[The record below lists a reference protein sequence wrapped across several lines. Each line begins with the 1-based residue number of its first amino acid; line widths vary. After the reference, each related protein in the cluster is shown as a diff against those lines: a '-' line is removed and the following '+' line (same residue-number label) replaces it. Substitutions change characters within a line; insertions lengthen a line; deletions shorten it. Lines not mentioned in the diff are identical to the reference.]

1 MEEDGEPHLTADIS
15 RNLLKYKEASERGQT
30 ILINILITEQFR
42 LRIGRKKSHLKTMKQ
57 SQFLETKYDS
67 FSWFAMVLG

>member
-1 MEEDGEPHLTADIS
+1 MEGDGEQHLIADIS

-42 LRIGRKKSHLKTMKQ
+42 LRIGRKKATLKP
-57 SQFLETKYDS
+57 
-67 FSWFAMVLG
+67 